1 MIELTQVI
9 AFFDRLA
16 PGWDGGMVRD
26 EAVIAAILDAA
37 NVAPG
42 ADVLDVACGTGVLI
56 PDYLG
61 RGVASLTAIDVSP
74 GMVKIARE
82 KFAGEARVRIHCA
95 DAQIWETDR
104 SFDCILIYNAFPH
117 FSDPKKLLKNLSRFL
132 RPGGRLTVAH
142 GMSRDRINAHHRG
155 GASHVSNGLMAAE
168 DLAALC
174 SPFLRVDHVLDE
186 ADMYLVSGSRR

>member
-56 PDYLG
+56 PDYLA